1 MLVAHKVE
9 LYVTKK
15 QADYLYQC
23 LGANRFAYNQLVEL
37 FNNSTKIPSKTDFN
51 NKIKELRAKYE
62 WMQELSTRVVRNTV
76 DDISTAIKK
85 AFTKEM
91 IAKRKNAT
99 TLKGKRLG
107 LPKFKKRGKS
117 DSFSFREKEK
127 FKVVNRKFKFEK
139 FPKELGWLKLRQS
152 IRFSG
157 QLKQVTI
164 SLKAG
169 KWFASF
175 LIDTNDIVKQ
185 EPRYNDVVGV
195 DLGIK
200 HLATLSNGKVFDNI
214 RSLQSKDKKLRK
226 LNKKL
231 SRQQKSSKNWIK
243 TKDKL
248 AKLYYYTTE
257 ARKSVLHNLT
267 SYLVRNF
274 KTICIEDL
282 NVSGMLKNH
291 KLARS
296 ISDIGFYEFRRQL
309 KYKAKW
315 YGREIVVVDR
325 FFPSSKTCSNCGYIK
340 SNLKLSDRIHEC
352 EKCGLKLDRDLNA
365 SYNLRKVATRSGDT
379 INDCGELSVSYSV
392 KQ

>member
-15 QADYLYQC
+15 QSTYLYQC
-23 LGANRFAYNQLVEL
+23 VGANRFAYNQLVEL
-37 FNNSTKIPSKTDFN
+37 FNNSKKIPAKTDFH
-51 NKIKELRAKYE
+51 NKIKELRKE
-62 WMQELSTRVVRNTV
+62 HDWMRELSTRVVRTTV
-76 DDISTAIKK
+76 DDISVAIKK

-91 IAKRKNAT
+91 IAKRKNAST
-99 TLKGKRLG
+99 PKGKRAG
-107 LPKFKKRGKS
+107 LPNFKRRGKS

-127 FKVVNRKFKFEK
+127 FKVVDRKLKFEK

-152 IRFSG
+152 IRFTG

-175 LIDTNDIVKQ
+175 LVDTDDIVEQ
-185 EPRYNDVVGV
+185 EPRSNDVVGV
-195 DLGIK
+195 DLGLK
-200 HLATLSNGKVFDNI
+200 ELATLSNGKVFTNI
-214 RSLQSKDKKLRK
+214 RSLQSKNKKLRK

-231 SRQQKSSKNWIK
+231 SRQQRASKNWIK
-243 TKDKL
+243 TRDKL

-267 SYLVRNF
+267 SYLVHNF
-274 KTICIEDL
+274 KTISIEDL
-282 NVSGMLKNH
+282 DVSEMLKNR

-296 ISDIGFYEFRRQL
+296 IADVGFYEFRRQL
-309 KYKAKW
+309 EYKAKL
-315 YGREIVVVDR
+315 YGREVVVVDR
-325 FFPSSKTCSNCGYIK
+325 FFPSSKTCSSCGHIK
-340 SNLKLSDRIHEC
+340 SDLKLSDRVYEC
-352 EKCGLKLDRDLNA
+352 KECGLKLDRDLNA

-379 INDCGELSVSYSV
+379 INDCGE
-392 KQ
+392 